1 MSDLKRVLPAVLLA
15 LPLLGVCHL
24 SLRADDKD
32 PLPDAKARLKIEA
45 QRVEKEFT
53 DGRALAYKL
62 VRRDDPR
69 PVEATEKL
77 QELLAMVRADTALD
91 AKRRETLIVTLKW
104 DIDNV
109 QKIAA
114 DRRRS
119 TRPLEGLPRMLRDD
133 VRRGSDARSD
143 DRRSSSRDVKSIIES
158 RGRSV
163 TDSRGDRGRA
173 DDRHTRVMRSVDE
186 SAVPESRAFVLP
198 KDWAEK
204 SRKRSAEQKLTAKE
218 TAILKALN
226 TPIQVDFD
234 KQPFEDVLD
243 YLRKATGVTITVD
256 QRAMTEVGVSYK
268 SEISLRLRAT
278 TRTILKR
285 MLADLG
291 MAYVIKDEVIQI
303 TSAER
308 AKEMTTARTY
318 YIGDLASAVDF
329 RLGPILSR
337 LVMIQTVNQLIT
349 TITQTVEPRS
359 WKVNNPDAVGTIT
372 FDPITMS
379 LVVKQTAEIHYALRG
394 SKW

>member
-1 MSDLKRVLPAVLLA
+1 
-15 LPLLGVCHL
+15 
-24 SLRADDKD
+24 
-32 PLPDAKARLKIEA
+32 
-45 QRVEKEFT
+45 
-53 DGRALAYKL
+53 
-62 VRRDDPR
+62 
-69 PVEATEKL
+69 
-77 QELLAMVRADTALD
+77 MVRADTALE

-114 DRRRS
+114 DRRRT
-119 TRPLEGLPRMLRDD
+119 TRALDSLPRVIRDD
-133 VRRGSDARSD
+133 ARRTSDARGD
-143 DRRSSSRDVKSIIES
+143 ARRSGSRDIKDVIES

-163 TDSRGDRGRA
+163 ADARGDRSRSEE
-173 DDRHTRVMRSVDE
+173 RHRGTMNSVSE
-186 SAVPESRAFVLP
+186 SAIPESRAFVLP

-226 TPIQVDFD
+226 TPIQVDFE

-243 YLRKATGVTITVD
+243 YLRKATGVGITVD
-256 QRAMTEVGVSYK
+256 QRAMTEIGVSYK

-308 AKEMTTARTY
+308 AKEMTTTRTY
-318 YIGDLASAVDF
+318 YIGDLAAATDF
-329 RLGPILSR
+329 RLGPIVSR

-349 TITQTVEPRS
+349 TITQTVEPKS

-379 LVVKQTAEIHYALRG
+379 LVVKQTAEIHYSLRG

>member
-1 MSDLKRVLPAVLLA
+1 MSDLKKVFLA
-15 LPLLGVCHL
+15 ALLLGVL
-24 SLRADDKD
+24 NVSLRATDKD
-32 PLPDAKARLKIEA
+32 PLPDAKARMKIEA

-62 VRRDDPR
+62 VRRDDPK

-77 QELLAMVRADTALD
+77 QELLAMVRADTALE

-109 QKIAA
+109 QKIAG
-114 DRRRS
+114 DRRRT
-119 TRPLEGLPRMLRDD
+119 TRALDSLPRVIRDD
-133 VRRGSDARSD
+133 ARRASDGRGD
-143 DRRSSSRDVKSIIES
+143 TRRSGSRDVKDIIES

-163 TDSRGDRGRA
+163 ADARGDRSRSEE
-173 DDRHTRVMRSVDE
+173 RHRGTMNSVSE
-186 SAVPESRAFVLP
+186 SAIPESRAFVLP

-243 YLRKATGVTITVD
+243 YLRKATGVGITVD
-256 QRAMTEVGVSYK
+256 QRAMTEIGVSYK

-308 AKEMTTARTY
+308 AKEMTTTRTY
-318 YIGDLASAVDF
+318 YIGDLAAATDF
-329 RLGPILSR
+329 RLGPIVSR
-337 LVMIQTVNQLIT
+337 LVMIQTVNQLIS
-349 TITQTVEPRS
+349 TITQTVEPKS

-379 LVVKQTAEIHYALRG
+379 LVVKQTAEIHYSLRG